1 MALALNNAQRISYA
15 NSAYAGTG
23 QAGQRRLLMDIDGR
37 PTVELMVSPDE
48 IDHEI
53 EVMAKDIAYLL
64 NGKLGKRNSRSKQM
78 ALLKALENLN
88 NEESV

>member
-1 MALALNNAQRISYA
+1 M
-15 NSAYAGTG
+15 
-23 QAGQRRLLMDIDGR
+23 
-37 PTVELMVSPDE
+37 ELMVSPDE